1 MLKKL
6 ARAAGGNAKKLAR
19 VAGGLA
25 KKRQL
30 AQRAGMLKK
39 LARTAGWN
47 AKYGFGD
54 WRYRIRRVGVLA
66 SYRSLHRLF
75 R

>member
-1 MLKKL
+1 M
-6 ARAAGGNAKKLAR
+6 GGNAKKLAR

-39 LARTAGWN
+39 LARAAGGN
-47 AKYGFGD
+47 AKK
-54 WRYRIRRVGVLA
+54 A
-66 SYRSLHRLF
+66 SPRSVREC
-75 R
+75 